1 VTDEPV
7 SAYVQAVGKHP
18 AVYQEFVAWGQYL
31 PGITA
36 DATAAHARQMM
47 AIGTGFGAR
56 EAITPAGIAAG
67 RGDAWLTGLNKAIFE
82 SHNVTYVRLMAEMD
96 GYWNFYSAFNA
107 DGSARDAAH
116 AAAQYRRAWKRV
128 TLILRGGRLRTI
140 DARLRRLRM
149 PALAARHDLPR
160 PKVAMLWVPESAPG
174 DPAVPGNSPRNYWPG
189 PRWVDWVGTDFYS
202 RFPNFRGLTSLYNSY
217 PGLPFVFGE
226 YALWGADDPGFAD
239 RLLGWIR
246 RHPRVRMLVYN
257 QGARATGP
265 FRLWRY
271 PKAAHALRR
280 LLASPRFPAYAPE
293 WAP

>member
-96 GYWNFYSAFNA
+96 GYWNSTAP
-107 DGSARDAAH
+107 STPTAAP
-116 AAAQYRRAWKRV
+116 A
-128 TLILRGGRLRTI
+128 TP
-140 DARLRRLRM
+140 RM
-149 PALAARHDLPR
+149 PR
-160 PKVAMLWVPESAPG
+160 PSTGGPG
-174 DPAVPGNSPRNYWPG
+174 SG
-189 PRWVDWVGTDFYS
+189 
-202 RFPNFRGLTSLYNSY
+202 
-217 PGLPFVFGE
+217 
-226 YALWGADDPGFAD
+226 
-239 RLLGWIR
+239 
-246 RHPRVRMLVYN
+246 
-257 QGARATGP
+257 
-265 FRLWRY
+265 
-271 PKAAHALRR
+271 
-280 LLASPRFPAYAPE
+280 
-293 WAP
+293 